1 MNQGQIKTEPEN
13 NYKEE
18 IQKLKDK
25 IIELQDLI
33 IAKEK
38 EIKKGTIY
46 YVNLSTK
53 LLEKN
58 SKISSLESEILGMKA
73 VMARQWKVPLAKVE
87 EKLANDLK
95 ELGVS

>member
-73 VMARQWKVPLAKVE
+73 VMARQ
-87 EKLANDLK
+87 
-95 ELGVS
+95 